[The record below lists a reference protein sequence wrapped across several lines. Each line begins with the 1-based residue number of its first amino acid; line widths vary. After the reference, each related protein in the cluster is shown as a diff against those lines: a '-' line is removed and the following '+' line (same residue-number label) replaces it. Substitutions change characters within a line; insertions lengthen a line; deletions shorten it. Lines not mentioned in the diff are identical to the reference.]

1 MKSAEEIRK
10 AVIEGI
16 STVTERNHITLDDG
30 QSFEDFGLDSLDRM
44 ALMLEVEKHLGLDF
58 GENNPDDIL
67 NLQDYILFIQ
77 KNWPEA

>member
-16 STVTERNHITLDDG
+16 RTVTEKTNTSLDDG
-30 QSFEDFGLDSLDRM
+30 QSFENFGLDSLDRM
-44 ALMLEVEKHLGLDF
+44 ALMLEVEKHLSLDF
-58 GENNPDDIL
+58 GESNPDDIH
-67 NLQDYILFIQ
+67 NIQDYIQFIQ